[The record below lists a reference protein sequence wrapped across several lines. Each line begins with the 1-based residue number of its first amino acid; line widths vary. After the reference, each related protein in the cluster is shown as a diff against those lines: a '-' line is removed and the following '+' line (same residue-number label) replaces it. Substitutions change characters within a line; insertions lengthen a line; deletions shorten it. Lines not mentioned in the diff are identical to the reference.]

1 MVTAVLSS
9 AMRKKSPGSLLMHL
23 LERNMRWLV
32 HLFALLPLGLLL
44 RDFLTKN
51 LTVNP
56 IQAATQRTGDTA
68 LVMLLVSLACSPAV
82 SILGIKGLLKFR
94 RTLGLYAFFYAGLH
108 FSIFLGL
115 DYAFNLSL
123 VWADFAEKRFILV
136 GFLTGLILLVLAV
149 TSFQW
154 WMIRL
159 RKGWKRLHRLVY
171 LAGVLAVLHYL
182 WAVKADIRLPL
193 LAGGI
198 LLLLLLLRL
207 PPIKRRLIGA
217 RQRWAAKF
225 QLL

>member
-1 MVTAVLSS
+1 
-9 AMRKKSPGSLLMHL
+9 
-23 LERNMRWLV
+23 
-32 HLFALLPLGLLL
+32 
-44 RDFLTKN
+44 LTKN